1 MGAERH
7 LASREGERPVAY
19 ELHYAPRKSPDSFA
33 IPVALTSSL
42 GGFSWVFPNSPMAN
56 RTRLAPSGFPFPAPR
71 QVTGSR
77 LGGAGDREG
86 AQTPRKRS
94 GHREGRAH
102 ASGACAELSWAG
114 FRQKDLWCCA
124 SSVSTMV
131 TSQCVRTPA
140 VTVSQ
145 CHNVQAIV
153 ISHVDDSCLAFVC
166 VSSCAPHGP

>member
-7 LASREGERPVAY
+7 LASREGVWPGAY
-19 ELHYAPRKSPDSFA
+19 ELHYAPRKSPDSSV

-56 RTRLAPSGFPFPAPR
+56 QTRLAPSGFPFPAPR

-94 GHREGRAH
+94 GRREGRAH
-102 ASGACAELSWAG
+102 ASGTCAELSWAG
-114 FRQKDLWCCA
+114 FRRKGWWCCA

-145 CHNVQAIV
+145 CS
-153 ISHVDDSCLAFVC
+153 SHRHF
-166 VSSCAPHGP
+166 PRG